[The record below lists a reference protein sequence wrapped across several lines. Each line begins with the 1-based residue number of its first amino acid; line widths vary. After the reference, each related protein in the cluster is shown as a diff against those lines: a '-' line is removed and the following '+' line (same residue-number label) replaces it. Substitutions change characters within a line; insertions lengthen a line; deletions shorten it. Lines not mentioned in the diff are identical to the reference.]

1 MADLHPDNPYARDR
15 FADPSRTFEFNEEA
29 KKRFEWIL
37 TRYPNKESALLPT
50 LHLVQQQAGWIPPE
64 AVHYVSSL
72 LDLSPATIFG
82 VVSFYDMYNQ
92 KPVGKYYLKVCTN
105 LSCMV
110 NRAYDLHDHLCEKLG
125 VSPGQTTKDGRF
137 TIGEVECLGS
147 CDTAPVMQVNNDYH
161 ENMSIAKVDEL
172 VGKLK

>member
-1 MADLHPDNPYARDR
+1 MANLRPDNPYSRDR
-15 FADPSRTFEFNEEA
+15 FPDSS
-29 KKRFEWIL
+29 KRFEFSAEAKTRFDWVL
-37 TRYPNKESALLPT
+37 TRYPTKEAALLPT
-50 LHLVQQQAGWIPPE
+50 LHLVQAQEGWISPE
-64 AVHYVSSL
+64 AVHYVSEL

-125 VSPGQTTKDGRF
+125 VNPGETTKDGRF
-137 TIGEVECLGS
+137 TVGEVECLGS
-147 CDTAPVMQVNNDYH
+147 CDTAPVMQVNNEYH
-161 ENMSIAKVDEL
+161 EKLSIQKVDEL
-172 VGKLK
+172 IAKLK

>member
-1 MADLHPDNPYARDR
+1 MADLHPDNPYAKDR
-15 FADPSRTFEFNEEA
+15 FPDASKRVEFTAEM

-37 TRYPNKESALLPT
+37 TRYPTKEAALLPT
-50 LHLVQQQAGWIPPE
+50 LHLVQQEWGWISPE
-64 AVHYVSSL
+64 AVHTVSEL

-110 NRAYDLHDHLCEKLG
+110 NRAYDLHDHLCERLG
-125 VSPGQTTKDGRF
+125 VTPGETTKDGRF
-137 TIGEVECLGS
+137 TVGEVECLGS
-147 CDTAPVMQVNNDYH
+147 CDTAPVMQVNNEYH
-161 ENMSIAKVDEL
+161 EKLSIAKVDEL
-172 VGKLK
+172 IAKLK